1 MVRGQNSEQ
10 ERLSNICYHINNSTF
25 YGKQLKEAYFKLFN
39 QNLTKA
45 LVTGGTNRHHYD
57 ITMVHTD
64 NSTKKCEEK
73 STIYYKENLS
83 TETKPWE
90 YSVQVFNGVG
100 KHFEIGMLYA
110 KLWYKHNIAP
120 QEVKKNYQ
128 ILSPIP
134 SEKEWLRKDAFQCGN
149 PKTQYGRELKTKFR
163 EIHGETSMNGK
174 SKKDFEENP
183 YDYREPVISEFTELF
198 RKDPRIKKK
207 LIEEIQEKLEKVF
220 QEKECFLQ
228 DTGDINS
235 EEFSFKWYDQIK
247 IPKISDVVFNHRKSD
262 ITFDIITDITQNYT
276 LVLRFG
282 KGTGFSNIRI
292 DIR

>member
-1 MVRGQNSEQ
+1 MFHSRSSEK
-10 ERLSNICYHINNSTF
+10 ERLNSICYHINNSTF
-25 YGKQLKEAYFKLFN
+25 YGKKLKEDYFKLFN
-39 QNLTKA
+39 QNLKQA
-45 LVTGGTNRHHYD
+45 LVTGGTNKHHYD
-57 ITMVHTD
+57 IMMIHND

-73 STIYYKENLS
+73 STIYYKEDLS
-83 TETKPWE
+83 NEVKPWV

-100 KHFEIGMLYA
+100 KHFGIGLLYA

-149 PKTQYGRELKTKFR
+149 PKTRYGKELKQKFR
-163 EIHGETSMNGK
+163 DIHGETSMNGK
-174 SKKDFEENP
+174 SKKDFKENI
-183 YDYREPVISEFTELF
+183 YDYREPVIYEFTELF
-198 RKDPRIKKK
+198 RSEPKIKKQ
-207 LIEEIQEKLEKVF
+207 LIKEIQEKLERVF
-220 QEKECFLQ
+220 LEKECFLQ

-235 EEFSFKWYDQIK
+235 NEFSFKWYNQIK
-247 IPKISDVVFNHRKSD
+247 IPKIKDVVLNNRKSD